1 MNRIARVMVAACA
14 LAALVA
20 QAGAQ
25 VAEKKTLTLDGA
37 KSIAAAAAAEAKRL
51 NAGGAIAIV
60 DDGGSLVYLER
71 LDGTFPAAAP
81 VAIEKART
89 AAQFRRPT
97 RVFEDAI
104 KNGRNALL
112 GVAVMTPLQGGV
124 PIMVG
129 GQVVGAIGVSGAAS
143 AQQDDDI
150 AEKASTAL
158 DKRADL
164 GK

>member
-1 MNRIARVMVAACA
+1 MNRIARVMVVALA
-14 LAALVA
+14 LAALA
-20 QAGAQ
+20 APAGAQ
-25 VAEKKTLTLDGA
+25 VTEKKTLTLDGA
-37 KSIAAAAAAEAKRL
+37 KSVAAAAASEAKRL

-60 DDGGSLVYLER
+60 DDGGHLVYLER
-71 LDGTFPAAAP
+71 LEGTFPAAAA

-97 RVFEDAI
+97 RVFEEAI

-124 PIMVG
+124 PIVVG

-150 AEKASTAL
+150 AQMASTAL
-158 DKRADL
+158 DKRAEL